1 MRLGFGTPECRF
13 CRFGVGFFR
22 RGVQRG
28 VKRMARRGGAWGGL
42 RHTPLQHSIVHVTSH
57 RGDANSAATMA
68 GCAMPCI
75 EKMRVAKGLALGLT
89 VSKAADLHEALWWRA
104 RQHSAAR
111 RVARRGDCVLGPN
124 SLPRSE
130 RTPAATLFRLSTAA
144 EVAAGRR
151 RWPLYRYRSMPARH
165 RQRCALAAWM
175 QLAVSGTLEHARL

>member
-1 MRLGFGTPECRF
+1 
-13 CRFGVGFFR
+13 
-22 RGVQRG
+22 
-28 VKRMARRGGAWGGL
+28 MARENGARGPASYAAE
-42 RHTPLQHSIVHVTSH
+42 HSIVHVTSH
-57 RGDANSAATMA
+57 RRDANSAATMA

-89 VSKAADLHEALWWRA
+89 VSKAADLHEALCWRA

-111 RVARRGDCVLGPN
+111 RVAREATCVLGPN